1 MIKLFPDTTISQGK
15 RSVPD
20 RKPGHVTEV
29 KANDRFRNRFRKPR
43 DGRTGRYTA
52 RETGAHVAEEDLN
65 SEEEDSCEE
74 ESDLTAAFEREMDE
88 LVSVPEEL
96 DDTLD
101 VQYVEDIRELAESMY
116 KGLATIREAHGKLRE
131 KTRSRRYQPSSA
143 SSHEAFGSRQSSMSG
158 TGRGK
163 GKQDFKGGSVHQKK
177 LVTRCFDCNRFG
189 HWSGDPICTAKDK
202 HDAQRRCT
210 FTLSRLSRGQFQL
223 NKSSERQE
231 HATLA
236 AIAPLLVRSG

>member
-1 MIKLFPDTTISQGK
+1 MRGRVRLNGSLRTLNG
-15 RSVPD
+15 RA
-20 RKPGHVTEV
+20 GLGG
-29 KANDRFRNRFRKPR
+29 
-43 DGRTGRYTA
+43 GRTRRHFRLPRCGRHT
-52 RETGAHVAEEDLN
+52 
-65 SEEEDSCEE
+65 
-74 ESDLTAAFEREMDE
+74 
-88 LVSVPEEL
+88 
-96 DDTLD
+96 
-101 VQYVEDIRELAESMY
+101 
-116 KGLATIREAHGKLRE
+116 HGKLRE

-189 HWSGDPICTAKDK
+189 YWSGDPICTAKHK

-210 FTLSRLSRGQFQL
+210 FTLSRLSRAQFQL
-223 NKSSERQE
+223 NKSSEGQE